1 MIRAMRLGT
10 GVVYLTMTAAVLAFG
25 PGSRAASAQG
35 QSQLPSFVDERRL
48 PEDAGSASKERQ
60 SEDTV
65 KRLKDESDRLR
76 ERLSAETEARRK
88 AEEEAARKAAEEE
101 AARDK
106 AEKEEHARQ
115 AAESARQA
123 AERDAAREKAEQE
136 ERARQAEAARRAAEE
151 KTARERAEQEE
162 RARQAAEAARKAS
175 EEEAA
180 RKRAEQEQRAR
191 QAAEA
196 ARKAAEEE
204 AARKR
209 AEQEQRA
216 RQAAEAARKAAEQA
230 AARKKDEQE
239 ERARQTAE
247 GRSRSAADDL
257 ARRMSSNGACRDMQL
272 ATEPKPAG
280 RLEIKLRSPCLAG
293 RPVTFVYAG
302 HEFVR
307 TVGDGGELTFVLD
320 MFEGAAPV
328 ALKLDDGSTTNIDAS
343 SVNFAQVSKVAVLWS
358 APVNLDLHAL
368 EYLAP
373 RDGPGHVWSKSPG
386 SLDAALTAARE
397 GSRGRGFLSTDDTGA
412 GSGTHAEVY
421 TFLHNKNQRQ
431 GAITLLI
438 DYETRGDM
446 PSGDYCGQG
455 RLAVIEALVVRLRPG
470 GKVEKETVR
479 LGSAPCGQQLPESK
493 RFNSDTLSDL
503 LARG

>member
-1 MIRAMRLGT
+1 MIRAMRLGA

-88 AEEEAARKAAEEE
+88 AEEEATRKAAEEE

-106 AEKEEHARQ
+106 AEKEERARQ

-196 ARKAAEEE
+196 ARKAAE
-204 AARKR
+204 
-209 AEQEQRA
+209 
-216 RQAAEAARKAAEQA
+216 QA
-230 AARKKDEQE
+230 AARKKAEQE
-239 ERARQTAE
+239 EHMHQAAE

-257 ARRMSSNGACRDMQL
+257 ARRMSSNGACTDMQL

-479 LGSAPCGQQLPESK
+479 LGSAPCGQQLPESR